1 MSHQKIEIKRSSVA
15 LKAGTTKINRVK
27 AGENA
32 PNFDSFFIAPPD
44 GNPLDEVSD
53 SDDVQKDVDGEN
65 STMLESILAAKKKQ
79 QDEYRNETDVNY
91 YFCVCF
97 QNMAQRDEFLVATEW
112 DKPGA
117 RFVDGLR
124 LASRLGVAIKPV
136 NLPRKPARPMLKA
149 LRGISIIE

>member
-97 QNMAQRDEFLVATEW
+97 QNMV
-112 DKPGA
+112 
-117 RFVDGLR
+117 
-124 LASRLGVAIKPV
+124 
-136 NLPRKPARPMLKA
+136 
-149 LRGISIIE
+149 